1 MNEFYPATGLTGG
14 ASGTLDSINGV
25 DLADGDVAMVVL
37 HAHATYGDALLVY
50 VLDAD
55 SAATEVSPDVI
66 APDTNAGDK
75 RWVLTRFAPLSVQ
88 ARQATITQA
97 ATDTLAAAECAGQT
111 ITNYGQ
117 SAANTQTL
125 PAAAAGLHGQVVI
138 ATAGQGAFNL
148 KAGSGDKIYLDG
160 VALDDGDK
168 VSLAS
173 PAVGDAFSF
182 AAFQSGASAWDWLVW
197 SNVGALTDGGA

>member
-1 MNEFYPATGLTGG
+1 MSQIAAPILWITG
-14 ASGTLDSINGV
+14 ASSGIGRA
-25 DLADGDVAMVVL
+25 LAAEWSRRGAAIIL
-37 HAHATYGDALLVY
+37 
-50 VLDAD
+50 
-55 SAATEVSPDVI
+55 SARDE
-66 APDTNAGDK
+66 
-75 RWVLTRFAPLSVQ
+75 RR
-88 ARQATITQA
+88 
-97 ATDTLAAAECAGQT
+97 LAETAAECAGQT

-138 ATAGQGAFNL
+138 ATAGAGAFHL

-173 PAVGDAFSF
+173 PAVGDTFSF
-182 AAFQSGASAWDWLVW
+182 AAFQTGASAWDWLVW

>member
-1 MNEFYPATGLTGG
+1 MSDFYPATGLTGG
-14 ASGTLDSINGV
+14 ASGALDAIDGAS
-25 DLADGDVAMVVL
+25 LADGDVAVVVL

-55 SAATEVSPDVI
+55 SAATEASPDVI
-66 APDTNAGDK
+66 APDANAGDK
-75 RWVLTRFAPLSVQ
+75 RWVLATFAPLSVQ

-97 ATDTLAAAECAGQT
+97 STDTLAGAECTGQT

-138 ATAGQGAFNL
+138 ATAGQGAFHL

-168 VSLAS
+168 VSLAA
-173 PAVGDAFSF
+173 PAVGDTFSF
-182 AAFQSGASAWDWLVW
+182 AAFQTGALAWDWMVW
-197 SNVGALTDGGA
+197 STIGALTDGGA